1 LPEAAREK
9 PERSKNM
16 KTKIN
21 QAKLI
26 LLFCILPAVVG
37 NASAQSGKFPGV
49 SIPGSHVRTLKSND
63 TGRTYDL
70 YLQLPD
76 LKAGKKYPVLFVL
89 DGQWDFKLLD
99 SIYGGLHY
107 DKFVPEMII
116 VGITYSGAKPDYDS
130 LRAMDYTPSAGKNL
144 PGSGDAAKFLAFL
157 KKDLIPFV
165 EKNYQAD
172 PSKRILMGSSFG
184 GLFTLYALFTE
195 PELFY
200 GYVAAA
206 PAVSYDDDFSF
217 KQEEKF
223 FEKNKNL
230 PVRLSVAVGSVEQLA
245 EPVKK
250 FMSVLK
256 SRAYG
261 GLRLETRVIEGEG
274 HAGNKP
280 EAYNRGLRFMF
291 SGE

>member
-1 LPEAAREK
+1 
-9 PERSKNM
+9 M
-16 KTKIN
+16 KIN
-21 QAKLI
+21 WTASAALTCI
-26 LLFCILPAVVG
+26 LLFTAFNI
-37 NASAQSGKFPGV
+37 SAQSETEKFPRV
-49 SIPGSHVRTLKSND
+49 VIPGAHIRTLKSKD

-76 LKAGKKYPVLFVL
+76 LKSGKKYPVLFVL

-99 SIYGGLHY
+99 SVYGGLHY

-116 VGITYSGAKPDYDS
+116 VGITYSGENPNYDQ
-130 LRAMDYTPSAGKNL
+130 LRAMDYTPTAIKTV
-144 PGSGDAAKFLAFL
+144 PGSGGAAKFLDFL
-157 KKDLIPFV
+157 KKDVFPLV

-172 PSKRILMGSSFG
+172 ASKRILMGSSYG
-184 GLFTLYALFTE
+184 GLFTLYAMFTE

-206 PAVSYDDDFSF
+206 PAVSFDDNFSF
-217 KQEEKF
+217 KQEKKF
-223 FEKNKNL
+223 AEANKNL
-230 PVRLSVAVGSVEQLA
+230 PVRLSLSVGGVEDLTPSVKA
-245 EPVKK
+245 
-250 FMSVLK
+250 FMDVLK
-256 SRAYG
+256 SRAYN

-291 SGE
+291 NDK